1 MHLTCLEPAKKICIE
16 FIERRIPVV
25 EKNSSLYKVKG
36 PTLLLTLY
44 LLTH

>member
-1 MHLTCLEPAKKICIE
+1 MKFLIEKKKIKSNNEEKKIRI
-16 FIERRIPVV
+16 FI
-25 EKNSSLYKVKG
+25 KVKG

>member
-1 MHLTCLEPAKKICIE
+1 VKKICAICGKKMA
-16 FIERRIPVV
+16 
-25 EKNSSLYKVKG
+25 EKMRKISGFFDKVKG

>member
-1 MHLTCLEPAKKICIE
+1 MKKMDGKYAKNEAKKA
-16 FIERRIPVV
+16 
-25 EKNSSLYKVKG
+25 KNLYKVKG